1 MKKNYIKLLFVSFF
15 LFLVFPLD
23 VNASNGY
30 TIENYEVDIKVNENN
45 VLNIKEVIDVN
56 FEYEKHGIIRVIPY
70 KNTYYRTGKT
80 VETRAL
86 IKNLNVNANYTTSKE
101 NGELKVK
108 IGDASTTLTGNK
120 QYVITYDYDV
130 GDDNV
135 DDYDDF
141 YFNVIG
147 TNWDTEIKNVRF
159 KIEMPK
165 EFDTTKVN
173 FTVGKYGSTYYE
185 DVKYTINGTTINGY
199 VMPYS
204 NNTYALSSYEGL
216 TAKIELPEGYFK
228 GERVVFD
235 PTLLILVISITVSV
249 FLIVL
254 SIILYTKYSLRKK
267 DLLVPEYSVPD
278 NLTPSE
284 IGYLYKGSTDNKHIV
299 SLITYFANKGY
310 LQIIENSKR
319 SFSFQK
325 LKEIDD
331 SEPEYAKTT
340 FNGLFKKANSEGIVK
355 KSSLEDTFYTTL
367 SSALAKL
374 SHTHKIYS
382 TSHYVSYVSYFAL
395 IFIPWLLS
403 SFLRQFTTYRL
414 TYNYAI
420 LNIISKVLIVVSVII
435 GIIFVITNKKRTEEA
450 TKYYNRIN
458 GFKDYLMC
466 VEKDKLEML
475 VNDNPNYFF
484 DILPYAYVLG
494 VSDIWSKKFESIA
507 IAPPTWYVGTM
518 YSPATGAFDVNRF
531 NNSLTSTLSSVNTTM
546 SSRPYESSGSS
557 GGGSFS
563 GGGGGGGGGSSW

>member
-15 LFLVFPLD
+15 LFLVFPLG

-80 VETRAL
+80 AETRAL

-216 TAKIELPEGYFK
+216 TARIELPEGYFK

-254 SIILYTKYSLRKK
+254 SIILYTKLSLRKK

-382 TSHYVSYVSYFAL
+382 TSHYVLYFVYFGL

-403 SFLRQFTTYRL
+403 SFLNQFVTYRL
-414 TYNYAI
+414 TTDYAI
-420 LNIISKVLIVVSVII
+420 LNIISKILIVASVII

-546 SSRPYESSGSS
+546 SSRPCESSGSS